1 MLVMFGAL
9 WCRPGHGSMA
19 VLGQRGGGGAYS
31 VIYQRKEKGEGTGP
45 VVPKGQVGQLR
56 LRK

>member
-1 MLVMFGAL
+1 MFGAL
-9 WCRPGHGSMA
+9 WCRPGHGSTA